1 MAVLSLFGAATD
13 RSLLASLFI
22 GLFVALSSTAIV
34 HKELSSHNQPDAP
47 HGRLTVSVLLFQD
60 LSVVVLLL
68 LVPLL
73 LGQTPLTRVPLVF
86 GRALLLM
93 VLVVTVSRFV
103 LPVILGAVAR
113 SGRREAFSLAVMVA
127 SIGTAWVS
135 SLLGIS
141 MALGAF
147 LGGLV
152 LAESEFS
159 HQTHAEIRPLRD
171 LLAGLFFI
179 SLRMLIHMPFIVRQL
194 PSVAAITALIIVI
207 KTGAAA
213 AALRLIGTPLRIAV
227 TAGIGL
233 AQVGEFSF
241 ILGRAGLQAGLL
253 MPTDWQM
260 LLAASI
266 ATMVVTPAM
275 IGVAPRIAL
284 RVAGRSAR
292 SSMPDTD
299 TEIPELADHVVILG
313 FGIGGQLVARAL
325 RDPETPYLVLE
336 LSGASVRRGRLKG
349 EPIFFG
355 DATSPDALAAAG
367 VQRARAVV
375 SVLSDPDASVLAVR
389 AVRTLVPLV
398 PVIVRARYRTEADL
412 LLRFRATTAIAE
424 EFEGSLEVL
433 TQLLARMQ
441 VPGNAVEML
450 LENFR
455 RGATGQQP
463 VRAAS
468 RPLARRY

>member
-1 MAVLSLFGAATD
+1 
-13 RSLLASLFI
+13 
-22 GLFVALSSTAIV
+22 
-34 HKELSSHNQPDAP
+34 
-47 HGRLTVSVLLFQD
+47 
-60 LSVVVLLL
+60 
-68 LVPLL
+68 
-73 LGQTPLTRVPLVF
+73 
-86 GRALLLM
+86 
-93 VLVVTVSRFV
+93 
-103 LPVILGAVAR
+103 
-113 SGRREAFSLAVMVA
+113 
-127 SIGTAWVS
+127 
-135 SLLGIS
+135 

-159 HQTHAEIRPLRD
+159 HQAYAEIRPLRD

-179 SLRMLIHMPFIVRQL
+179 SLGVLIDVPFIVRQL
-194 PSVAAITALIIVI
+194 PSVAAITALIVVM

-213 AALRLIGTPLRIAV
+213 AALRLVGTPLRVAV
-227 TAGIGL
+227 TAGIGF

-253 MPTDWQM
+253 TPTDWQM

-275 IGVAPRIAL
+275 IGVAPRIGL

-292 SSMPDTD
+292 SSMPDTG

-325 RDPETPYLVLE
+325 RDLETPHLVLE

-375 SVLSDPDASVLAVR
+375 SVLRDPDASVLAVR
-389 AVRTLVPLV
+389 AVRALVPLV
-398 PVIVRARYRTEADL
+398 PMIVRARYRTEADL
-412 LLRFRATTAIAE
+412 LLRFGATTAIAE
-424 EFEGSLEVL
+424 EFEGPLEVL